1 MKAAVPLPTQ
11 GGWAGARGWER
22 DSSRGSSGG
31 GSIASSPGDSISRLK
46 FSACPWYRARLRQG
60 QNVSLL
66 ACSLPGSSIQER
78 EQTQRVRSPHLPNS
92 QRRPK
97 NPGGHWQMVTFP
109 SRQLPPLRHSQPSES
124 SAREETGASQD
135 PSCLQGWRPHSLA
148 GCHPWGKLRWTAAT
162 STPPRHPGTASFSRT
177 DPLFSPGAL
186 NRLSGAAASP
196 SQEHEDS
203 PRDMT
208 PHQRDPPGYSLSRQ
222 SCPV

>member
-1 MKAAVPLPTQ
+1 MARSSLDAQRALEQERTKAAVPLPAQ

-22 DSSRGSSGG
+22 HSSRGSSGG

-46 FSACPWYRARLRQG
+46 FSSCPWYRARLRHG

-66 ACSLPGSSIQER
+66 ARSLPGSSIQER

-135 PSCLQGWRPHSLA
+135 PSGLRGWDSHTALLDATHGGSSGGQQPQAPSQTPRHSLFQQDRPTVHSRSPEWTLR
-148 GCHPWGKLRWTAAT
+148 GCC
-162 STPPRHPGTASFSRT
+162 FS
-177 DPLFSPGAL
+177 
-186 NRLSGAAASP
+186 LSGA
-196 SQEHEDS
+196 QE
-203 PRDMT
+203 T
-208 PHQRDPPGYSLSRQ
+208 
-222 SCPV
+222 